1 MVYTPRGLVGSSDV
15 RCLRMGLRL
24 TLAVTLSLP
33 AFVAVT
39 VTTIEWAVAAETLD
53 DGVAAYRSGDYGKA
67 VEVWR
72 ALADQGVPM
81 AQYRLGDMYAEGKGV
96 EQNDTTAMQWFQR
109 AADHGIADAQYNV
122 GASYAAGLG
131 VARNDAEAAR
141 WFRRAAE
148 QGMAFAQLNL
158 GLMYAAGRG
167 VPQDN
172 VEALTWLNVAV
183 FALPPGGARS
193 DAARAM
199 QDVADKMTAEQL
211 RQASVRAKS
220 WKAKPEGK

>member
-1 MVYTPRGLVGSSDV
+1 MRRFCAVFVLVVVLVLAMAVGS
-15 RCLRMGLRL
+15 
-24 TLAVTLSLP
+24 AQ
-33 AFVAVT
+33 
-39 VTTIEWAVAAETLD
+39 AAETLD
-53 DGVAAYRSGDYGKA
+53 DGVAAYLSGDYAKA

-72 ALADQGVPM
+72 ALADQDVAI

-96 EQNDTTAMQWFQR
+96 EQNDAKAMQWFQR
-109 AADHGIADAQYNV
+109 AADHGIADAQYNL

-131 VARNDAEAAR
+131 VARNDAEAAK
-141 WFRRAAE
+141 WFRRAAD

-172 VEALTWLNVAV
+172 VEAITWLDIAV
-183 FALPPGGARS
+183 ISLPPGAARS

-199 QDVADKMTAEQL
+199 QDVADKMTPEQL
-211 RQASVRAKS
+211 RQARARAKS
-220 WKAKPEGK
+220 WKAKPEQP